1 MNSERRSTSEARQ
14 AEAGDPDAQHWAQV
28 VQQHVQSL
36 RFGSVHV
43 VVHDSRVVSVERIEK
58 FRLPTHIPTPTP

>member
-1 MNSERRSTSEARQ
+1 MSEQRGQEFEVVVPVAR
-14 AEAGDPDAQHWAQV
+14 APDPLDWARV

-43 VVHDSRVVSVERIEK
+43 VVHDGRVVSVERIEK
-58 FRLPTHIPTPTP
+58 FRLPNRPTPAS

>member
-1 MNSERRSTSEARQ
+1 MRDQNGQDS
-14 AEAGDPDAQHWAQV
+14 DAVAWTPGNHEPVDWAHV

-43 VVHDSRVVSVERIEK
+43 IVHDGRVVSVERIEK
-58 FRLPTHIPTPTP
+58 FRLPNRPSTAS